1 MSSLRRYVSIAVSV
15 AAVLLAFRVVERL
28 DIGEE
33 SGGRLTGPMIFA
45 CFASVPVLA
54 ASIVC
59 GFRYPKISNIL
70 WIGGMIL
77 AVPLASWR
85 LAPGLWSLISPWP
98 SAVERAP
105 FYLDWYCIALL
116 ACLFA
121 PLAVKTWYSRQ

>member
-1 MSSLRRYVSIAVSV
+1 MSRLRRYVPIAVSV
-15 AAVLLAFRVVERL
+15 AAVLLALRVAEQL

-33 SGGRLTGPMIFA
+33 SGGRLTGPMILA
-45 CFASVPVLA
+45 CFASVPILA

-59 GFRYPKISNIL
+59 GFRNPKFSNIL
-70 WIGGMIL
+70 WIGGTIL
-77 AVPLASWR
+77 AFPLASWQ

-121 PLAVKTWYSRQ
+121 PLAMKTRYSKQ